1 MVVESDRPPRFDSIS
16 PSMRG
21 APPRSRLEQQT
32 LTNEVFSLRPPQER
46 DRAVLV
52 RMDSVQAGSITS
64 LDGPETRIGR
74 SADNT
79 LVVDDEGISR
89 THVRV
94 YYAEGHYF
102 AEDLDSSNG
111 TYVNGERVQK
121 AVLTDGVAIQL
132 GPRVCFRFSLTDEN
146 QERILRQLYESS
158 VRDALTGAYNRH
170 FFLERLG
177 AEVAYAVRHDSHA
190 AILMFDVDHFKKV
203 NDTYGHPAGDAVLRA
218 IATTTIGLL
227 RQEDVFARYG
237 GEEFVLLL
245 RGVTRVG
252 AQRAGERLRDSVQK
266 LQIPAADQ
274 VLSVTV
280 SVGCASMECAEKVDA
295 EILIALA
302 DRRLYAA
309 KRAGR
314 NRVVA
319 DG

>member
-1 MVVESDRPPRFDSIS
+1 LESKGPPRLDSIA
-16 PSMRG
+16 PSVRG
-21 APPRSRLEQQT
+21 APRSRLEQKT

-52 RMDSVQAGSITS
+52 RMDSVQAGSIAS
-64 LDGPETRIGR
+64 LDGFEMRIGR

-79 LVVDDEGISR
+79 VVVDDEGISR
-89 THVRV
+89 THVRMS
-94 YYAEGHYF
+94 YKDGYYF
-102 AEDLDSSNG
+102 AEDLESSNG
-111 TYVNGERVQK
+111 TYVNGERIEK
-121 AVLTDGVAIQL
+121 ALLTDGVVIQL

-146 QERILRQLYESS
+146 QEKILRQLYESS

-177 AEVAYAVRHDSHA
+177 AEVAYAARHGSHA
-190 AILMFDVDHFKKV
+190 SVLMFDVDHFKKV
-203 NDTYGHPAGDAVLRA
+203 NDTYGHPAGDAVLKS
-218 IATTTIGLL
+218 IATTTMGLL

-252 AQRAGERLRDSVQK
+252 SQRAAERLRDAVQK
-266 LQIPAADQ
+266 LRIPASEH
-274 VLSVTV
+274 VLNVTV
-280 SVGCASMECAEKVDA
+280 SVGCASMECAEDVDA
-295 EILIALA
+295 EVMIALA

>member
-1 MVVESDRPPRFDSIS
+1 MAPSVSARPP
-16 PSMRG
+16 
-21 APPRSRLEQQT
+21 SRLEQQT
-32 LTNEVFSLRPPQER
+32 LTNEVFSLRPAPQER

-52 RMDSVQAGSITS
+52 RMDSVQAGNVVS
-64 LDGPETRIGR
+64 LDGVETRIGR
-74 SADNT
+74 HPESSA
-79 LVVDDEGISR
+79 VVDDEGMSR
-89 THVRV
+89 THARV
-94 YYAEGHYF
+94 LYQDGYYY

-111 TYVNGERVQK
+111 TYVNGERVDK
-121 AVLTDGVAIQL
+121 AILTDGAVIQL

-146 QERILRQLYESS
+146 QEKILRQLYESS
-158 VRDALTGAYNRH
+158 VRDGLTGAYNRH

-177 AEVAYAVRHDSHA
+177 AEVAYAARHSSHA
-190 AILMFDVDHFKKV
+190 AMLMFDVDLFKKV
-203 NDTYGHPAGDAVLRA
+203 NDTHGHQAGDEVLKAIA
-218 IATTTIGLL
+218 IATTALL

-252 AQRAGERLRDSVQK
+252 AERAGERLRRAIEK
-266 LQIPAADQ
+266 LQVAFGDKILTA
-274 VLSVTV
+274 TV
-280 SVGCASMECAEKVDA
+280 SVGCASMECTDA
-295 EILIALA
+295 PGSEVLVALA

>member
-1 MVVESDRPPRFDSIS
+1 MESNRPPRFDSIA
-16 PSMRG
+16 PSVRG
-21 APPRSRLEQQT
+21 APKSRLEQQT

-52 RMDSVQAGSITS
+52 RMDSVQAGSIAS
-64 LDGPETRIGR
+64 LDGFETRIGR

-79 LVVDDEGISR
+79 VVVDDEGISR
-89 THVRV
+89 THISVS
-94 YYAEGHYF
+94 YKDGHYF
-102 AEDLDSSNG
+102 AEDLESSNG
-111 TYVNGERVQK
+111 TYVNGERIDK
-121 AVLTDGVAIQL
+121 TILTDGMVIQL

-146 QERILRQLYESS
+146 QERILRQLYENS

-177 AEVAYAVRHDSHA
+177 AEVAYAARHGSHA
-190 AILMFDVDHFKKV
+190 SVLMFDVDHFKKV
-203 NDTYGHPAGDAVLRA
+203 NDTYGHPAGDTVLRA
-218 IATTTIGLL
+218 IAATTMGLL

-266 LQIPAADQ
+266 LQIPAGGQ

>member
-1 MVVESDRPPRFDSIS
+1 MTPSVRARS
-16 PSMRG
+16 P
-21 APPRSRLEQQT
+21 SRLEQQT
-32 LTNEVFSLRPPQER
+32 LTNEVFSLRPAARER

-52 RMDSVQAGSITS
+52 RMDSVQAGNVVSI
-64 LDGPETRIGR
+64 DGPEIRIGR
-74 SADNT
+74 HPDNNA
-79 LVVDDEGISR
+79 VVDDEGMSR
-89 THVRV
+89 SHARV
-94 YYAEGHYF
+94 FYQDGYYF

-111 TYVNGERVQK
+111 TYVNSERIDK
-121 AVLTDGVAIQL
+121 AVLTDGSVIQL

-146 QERILRQLYESS
+146 QEKILRQLYESS

-177 AEVAYAVRHDSHA
+177 AEVAYAARHASHA
-190 AILMFDVDHFKKV
+190 AVIMFDVDHFKKV
-203 NDTYGHPAGDAVLRA
+203 NDTYGHPAGDAVLKA
-218 IATTTIGLL
+218 IANATTELL

-252 AQRAGERLRDSVQK
+252 AERAGQRLLAAIEK
-266 LQIPAADQ
+266 LRVPCGEK
-274 VLSVTV
+274 LLNVTV
-280 SVGCASMECAEKVDA
+280 SVGCASMECAEHPTS

-309 KRAGR
+309 KRGGR